1 MSVSREA
8 HIVWGKQKKREEILK
23 LLAENKRRQ
32 LLDEENKLNYLY
44 KTDGPEKLGDENK
57 NRLKVDIGEDQ
68 HSSDASLMRQLH
80 LQEQKL
86 EDRIRRETLK
96 KSLRRRGICK
106 EFLTQTN
113 TWPNYF

>member
-1 MSVSREA
+1 MREGKKKNVSVSREA

-32 LLDEENKLNYLY
+32 LLDEENRLNYLY
-44 KTDGPEKLGDENK
+44 KTDGPEKLG
-57 NRLKVDIGEDQ
+57 DIGEDQ

-86 EDRIRRETLK
+86 GDRIRRETFK
-96 KSLRRRGICK
+96 KSAQERNL
-106 EFLTQTN
+106 
-113 TWPNYF
+113 

>member
-8 HIVWGKQKKREEILK
+8 HRVWGEQKKREEILK

-86 EDRIRRETLK
+86 EDRIRRET
-96 KSLRRRGICK
+96 
-106 EFLTQTN
+106 F
-113 TWPNYF
+113 